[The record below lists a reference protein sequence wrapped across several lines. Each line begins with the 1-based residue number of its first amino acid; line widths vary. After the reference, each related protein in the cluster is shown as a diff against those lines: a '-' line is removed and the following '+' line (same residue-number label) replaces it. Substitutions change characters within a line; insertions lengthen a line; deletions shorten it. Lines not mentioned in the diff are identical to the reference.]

1 MEFKSKSPKI
11 YVLSGK
17 AGNGKNKV
25 ASYIGSIYENVN
37 KKTINLSYAF
47 YLKEYAKNI
56 LGWDGNEKTKPREF
70 LQQIG
75 VELIK
80 NNIDNRMLIKRIVED
95 IKVYSYFYDVI
106 TISDARFPEEI
117 EIIREN
123 FDNVIVI
130 HIHGLENK
138 NNLTDS
144 ERKHAT
150 EVSLDKYNNYDYEV
164 DNSGTLDQLK
174 EKVESIINEVQ
185 KND

>member
-1 MEFKSKSPKI
+1 MEFKNKNPKI

-25 ASYIGSIYENVN
+25 ASYIGSIYDNDN
-37 KKTINLSYAF
+37 KKTINLSYAS
-47 YLKEYAKNI
+47 YLKAYAKNI
-56 LGWDGNEKTKPREF
+56 LGWDGTEETKPREF

-80 NNIDNRMLIKRIVED
+80 NNIDSRMLIKRIVED

-117 EIIREN
+117 ETIRKN
-123 FDNVIVI
+123 FTNVIVI

-138 NNLTDS
+138 NNLTGL
-144 ERKHAT
+144 EKKYAT
-150 EVSLDKYNNYDYEV
+150 ETSLDNYSDYDYDI
-164 DNSGTLDQLK
+164 DNSGTLEQLETKVQDIIK
-174 EKVESIINEVQ
+174 EN
-185 KND
+185 N